1 MELVHF
7 NCRSLYR
14 FFMLIKDLLCLTKL
28 TSLKRFIPLHFH
40 ILRKTWP
47 GFIIDAFCSLWS
59 TQCRRLIRYE
69 SWSLASETFLDG
81 RHEIEVLVHFHRLS
95 EYGFGIDD
103 MSRGSK
109 LAGHQKNLVL
119 SALDHPPITAN
130 LKPLLVYR
138 ARVMHFGVLESI
150 PFQTTLTISK
160 PGISDLLRILPR
172 NLKTTS
178 NNQNYRDSAHE
189 S

>member
-1 MELVHF
+1 MELAHF

-59 TQCRRLIRYE
+59 TQSRRLIRYE

-109 LAGHQKNLVL
+109 LAIRKKLVL
-119 SALDHPPITAN
+119 SALDLLPITVN

-138 ARVMHFGVLESI
+138 ARVMLFGVLESI

-160 PGISDLLRILPR
+160 PGILKLLVIIKIIGIQPMRVK
-172 NLKTTS
+172 NT
-178 NNQNYRDSAHE
+178 
-189 S
+189 